1 VATELV
7 VIAMAKTASRSR
19 PRPSSNGVTRGIHA
33 DEETLRQVVRTE
45 VQAMVPEL
53 MAQTLV
59 KLGMKVS
66 EEDDI
71 IETQK
76 DMAYLRSWRKAV
88 QAGSG
93 RAGLAM
99 VSLAILGVV
108 AAVLASIGI
117 KLPSFAIP
125 TQ

>member
-1 VATELV
+1 M
-7 VIAMAKTASRSR
+7 AMAKPKSSRSR
-19 PRPSSNGVTRGIHA
+19 ANPVTTRVFHV
-33 DEETLRQVVRTE
+33 DEDTLRTVVRSE
-45 VQAMVPEL
+45 IQDMVPGL
-53 MAQTLV
+53 LQDTLTRMGLNIV
-59 KLGMKVS
+59 
-66 EEDDI
+66 EPEDV

-108 AAVLASIGI
+108 AAILAQIGI

>member
-1 VATELV
+1 
-7 VIAMAKTASRSR
+7 
-19 PRPSSNGVTRGIHA
+19 
-33 DEETLRQVVRTE
+33 
-45 VQAMVPEL
+45 MVPEL

-59 KLGMKVS
+59 KLGLKVS
-66 EEDDI
+66 EDDDI